1 MTERLLSNRYRLEH
15 RIGAGG
21 MATVYSG
28 LDTVLRRRVAIK
40 ELRPQFA
47 EDEDFVKRFYTEAH
61 HAAKLS
67 HPNVV
72 NIYDVGHEDDAYFIV
87 MELVDGTT
95 LAEMIEHD
103 GRLPEPVVIDYATQ
117 ICAGLAYA
125 HRQDLLH
132 RDIKPANIL
141 VTKDDVVKLSDF
153 GIARAVTT
161 QTVTVTQPGLVM
173 GSVFYLSPEQAQ
185 GHELH
190 ETSDLYSLGV
200 VLFQMLTGKLPYT
213 GESPIT
219 VALKHVSSPVPPLET
234 DDGSEISPALRAIVT
249 KLLQKDPADRFQ
261 SATEVATALR
271 EAREHPSAA
280 SLFDVAATSVPRE
293 MIGLRTIPNPRPRP
307 TLLPDR
313 SRTAELRSTKGRRFA
328 AETDAEVV
336 PVRRFPTPPLPLIIV
351 VLIVAFIGGFMLFS
365 RGGFFGPSNPVALDD
380 YVGRSA
386 DEVRQALSAVGL
398 GANEVPTA
406 SETVPKGRVIRQDP
420 PPDAKVAPRSAVT
433 LYVSTGL
440 PLVETIDLRQYSRED
455 AERYLRNAKL
465 VPKITLRYD
474 AKAPKDHVMSQSP
487 AAGLQIPIR
496 SVVSLVVSQGPKPIG
511 VPEFVSLTLSDAQ
524 QSAQRRGLKLDVSER
539 VQSDAIPPDVVVSQN
554 PPSGSHVDPGSTIS
568 VVVSDGAAMLDV
580 PDVGGR
586 TVSEALAELQSA
598 GLSSKIN
605 YVVDRSAPVGTVLQQ
620 DPAPSGQARKNSPV
634 TLTVAVPGNVP
645 NVVGM
650 QLDQARTAL
659 QNAGY
664 AVGMLYYGANGEP
677 GKVVRS
683 EPDPNTALRPGEA
696 VALHIAGPPQ

>member
-1 MTERLLSNRYRLEH
+1 MTERLLSNRYRLEN

-72 NIYDVGHEDDAYFIV
+72 NIYDVGHEDDTYFIV

-293 MIGLRTIPNPRPRP
+293 MVGLRTIPNPRPRP

-313 SRTAELRSTKGRRFA
+313 SRTAELRSTQGRRFA
-328 AETDAEVV
+328 KEADAEVV

-351 VLIVAFIGGFMLFS
+351 VLIVAFIGGFMLFI
-365 RGGFFGPSNPVALDD
+365 
-380 YVGRSA
+380 GRSA
-386 DEVRQALSAVGL
+386 PG
-398 GANEVPTA
+398 
-406 SETVPKGRVIRQDP
+406 
-420 PPDAKVAPRSAVT
+420 
-433 LYVSTGL
+433 
-440 PLVETIDLRQYSRED
+440 
-455 AERYLRNAKL
+455 AERRRPWGERGSDGERNR
-465 VPKITLRYD
+465 PEGTRD
-474 AKAPKDHVMSQSP
+474 SP
-487 AAGLQIPIR
+487 GSAARCEGR
-496 SVVSLVVSQGPKPIG
+496 
-511 VPEFVSLTLSDAQ
+511 A
-524 QSAQRRGLKLDVSER
+524 AQRR
-539 VQSDAIPPDVVVSQN
+539 DALCQHGP
-554 PPSGSHVDPGSTIS
+554 
-568 VVVSDGAAMLDV
+568 AA
-580 PDVGGR
+580 R
-586 TVSEALAELQSA
+586 
-598 GLSSKIN
+598 
-605 YVVDRSAPVGTVLQQ
+605 
-620 DPAPSGQARKNSPV
+620 
-634 TLTVAVPGNVP
+634 
-645 NVVGM
+645 
-650 QLDQARTAL
+650 
-659 QNAGY
+659 
-664 AVGMLYYGANGEP
+664 
-677 GKVVRS
+677 
-683 EPDPNTALRPGEA
+683 
-696 VALHIAGPPQ
+696 

>member
-1 MTERLLSNRYRLEH
+1 MTERLLSNRYRLQH

-234 DDGSEISPALRAIVT
+234 DDGSEISPALRA
-249 KLLQKDPADRFQ
+249 
-261 SATEVATALR
+261 
-271 EAREHPSAA
+271 
-280 SLFDVAATSVPRE
+280 VAAPSVPRE

-365 RGGFFGPSNPVALDD
+365 RGGFFGPSKPVAPDD
-380 YVGRSA
+380 LGGR
-386 DEVRQALSAVGL
+386 R
-398 GANEVPTA
+398 P
-406 SETVPKGRVIRQDP
+406 
-420 PPDAKVAPRSAVT
+420 
-433 LYVSTGL
+433 
-440 PLVETIDLRQYSRED
+440 
-455 AERYLRNAKL
+455 
-465 VPKITLRYD
+465 
-474 AKAPKDHVMSQSP
+474 H
-487 AAGLQIPIR
+487 
-496 SVVSLVVSQGPKPIG
+496 
-511 VPEFVSLTLSDAQ
+511 
-524 QSAQRRGLKLDVSER
+524 RRG
-539 VQSDAIPPDVVVSQN
+539 
-554 PPSGSHVDPGSTIS
+554 
-568 VVVSDGAAMLDV
+568 
-580 PDVGGR
+580 
-586 TVSEALAELQSA
+586 
-598 GLSSKIN
+598 
-605 YVVDRSAPVGTVLQQ
+605 
-620 DPAPSGQARKNSPV
+620 PAPG
-634 TLTVAVPGNVP
+634 
-645 NVVGM
+645 
-650 QLDQARTAL
+650 
-659 QNAGY
+659 
-664 AVGMLYYGANGEP
+664 
-677 GKVVRS
+677 
-683 EPDPNTALRPGEA
+683 
-696 VALHIAGPPQ
+696 